1 MDKKIIPQ
9 CEPWYDNT
17 EWSYLKR
24 VMDSGYITESAL
36 TREFEERVA
45 KFTGAKHAIAM
56 ANGSVALSA
65 ALLAVGVKPGDE
77 VIVPDMTFIATATS
91 ALMIGAVPIFCGVDP
106 KTFCLDAKK
115 AELLITKK
123 TRCIIPVHLFGIA
136 ADMDAINSLAKKHSL
151 SIVEDAAQGMGVH
164 FRGKH
169 VGTLGDI
176 GMISFHANKTGST
189 GEGGMLLTDDAALA
203 GRCRRIKNQGREK
216 KGIFIHESIGFNF
229 SYTELQAALGLGQ
242 MDKLKE
248 ILERKKSIYN
258 IYHNHLKGI
267 KQITFP
273 EIPPHTQPVYWFTNI
288 LVPDPEKL
296 SSFLQERGIQTRRFF
311 YPLHLQPCFMG
322 QWKPAGNVNYSR
334 YDQGIGPLFS
344 DSVPENKESES
355 AYDHGLSLPS
365 SATLSEKDQMFII
378 DAIKGF
384 FQK

>member
-9 CEPWYDNT
+9 CEPWYDDT

-45 KFTGAKHAIAM
+45 KFTGAKHAVAM

-91 ALMIGAVPIFCGVDP
+91 ALMIGAVPLFCDIDP
-106 KTFCLDAKK
+106 KTFCLDTEK
-115 AELLITKK
+115 AESLVTKK
-123 TRCIIPVHLFGIA
+123 TKCIIPVHLFGIA
-136 ADMDAINSLAKKHSL
+136 ADMDAINSLARKHSL
-151 SIVEDAAQGMGVH
+151 SVVEDAAQGMGVH
-164 FRGKH
+164 FQGKH
-169 VGTLGDI
+169 VGTLGDV
-176 GMISFHANKTGST
+176 GMISFHANKTVST
-189 GEGGMLLTDDAALA
+189 GEGGMVLTDDPALA
-203 GRCRRIKNQGREK
+203 ARCRRIKNQGREK

-242 MDKLKE
+242 MDKFKE
-248 ILERKKSIYN
+248 IIERKESIFN
-258 IYHNHLKGI
+258 IYRNNLKGI
-267 KQITFP
+267 EQITFP
-273 EIPPHTQPVYWFTNI
+273 EIPSHTQPVYWFTNI

-296 SSFLQERGIQTRRFF
+296 STFLQGKGIQTRRFF
-311 YPLHLQPCFMG
+311 YPLHLQPCF
-322 QWKPAGNVNYSR
+322 KERNAPAC
-334 YDQGIGPLFS
+334 
-344 DSVPENKESES
+344 KESKS

-378 DAIKGF
+378 QSIKDF
-384 FQK
+384 FKN